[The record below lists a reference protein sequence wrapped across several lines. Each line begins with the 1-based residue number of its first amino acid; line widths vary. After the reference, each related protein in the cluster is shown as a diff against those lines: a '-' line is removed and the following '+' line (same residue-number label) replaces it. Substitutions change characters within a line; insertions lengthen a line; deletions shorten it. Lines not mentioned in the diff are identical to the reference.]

1 MTGSYF
7 EDVPVDDVQETPGLT
22 VTSAHV
28 AIYLG
33 LTRELDVDG
42 ATVPDLLPLCF
53 TTGLGW
59 RVPKPPLVV
68 LAFMGLDWQVLR
80 SVRVGDTIMSRSRV
94 VTKRPMRDAGV
105 LIEERGVAQRSLFLI
120 DYRGYVRWRNPHY
133 DWRSQE
139 QYAAMTEAMLALP
152 MIPRAKIKKASP

>member
-42 ATVPDLLPLCF
+42 ATVPDLLPPCF

-68 LAFMGLDWQVLR
+68 LAFMGLDWR
-80 SVRVGDTIMSRSRV
+80 S
-94 VTKRPMRDAGV
+94 
-105 LIEERGVAQRSLFLI
+105 EEHTSELQSPFL
-120 DYRGYVRWRNPHY
+120 N
-133 DWRSQE
+133 S
-139 QYAAMTEAMLALP
+139 YAVFFL
-152 MIPRAKIKKASP
+152 KK

>member
-105 LIEERGVAQRSLFLI
+105 VVEERELVDQRGEVVQRGRFTYLVAKRTK
-120 DYRGYVRWRNPHY
+120 
-133 DWRSQE
+133 E
-139 QYAAMTEAMLALP
+139 TTA
-152 MIPRAKIKKASP
+152 

>member
-1 MTGSYF
+1 MSS
-7 EDVPVDDVQETPGLT
+7 
-22 VTSAHV
+22 TSARVERMSSPPCEVITSSSSRGRPRCSPSVSITLGDLPFPLLADWDKSV
-28 AIYLG
+28 ARRY
-33 LTRELDVDG
+33 
-42 ATVPDLLPLCF
+42 
-53 TTGLGW
+53 
-59 RVPKPPLVV
+59 
-68 LAFMGLDWQVLR
+68 
-80 SVRVGDTIMSRSRV
+80 
-94 VTKRPMRDAGV
+94 GV